1 MFLYNLLFCKLQL
14 FFCSGLCCIKAFFIY
29 SNYKLPDE
37 STHLALVLLDSRQ
50 NILNFSGKTDEQCKN
65 PLIDVIL

>member
-1 MFLYNLLFCKLQL
+1 MIYAAWNH
-14 FFCSGLCCIKAFFIY
+14 FFIY

-37 STHLALVLLDSRQ
+37 SPHLALVLLDSRR